1 MFLQIEFKIICI
13 VLVCLTGSYYI
24 KVLYFCRGVRI
35 IEDPTQCFDVTMEVL
50 QEFYKLRKESASLV
64 TKIPDSE
71 LQAAAMDQIAVR
83 QHITIFTIYTG
94 SNFKYSV
101 NRKSEAN
108 PYFML

>member
-1 MFLQIEFKIICI
+1 MFLQIELKILW
-13 VLVCLTGSYYI
+13 VLLVCLIGSYYV

-83 QHITIFTIYTG
+83 QPFMLFTG
-94 SNFKYSV
+94 SNVKYSV
-101 NRKSEAN
+101 NRKSGAN

>member
-1 MFLQIEFKIICI
+1 M
-13 VLVCLTGSYYI
+13 TGSYYI

-35 IEDPTQCFDVTMEVL
+35 VEDPTQCFDVTMEVL

-83 QHITIFTIYTG
+83 QLITIFTG
-94 SNFKYSV
+94 SNFQVQCKQKIRSQPLFYAIKYPF
-101 NRKSEAN
+101 RG
-108 PYFML
+108 